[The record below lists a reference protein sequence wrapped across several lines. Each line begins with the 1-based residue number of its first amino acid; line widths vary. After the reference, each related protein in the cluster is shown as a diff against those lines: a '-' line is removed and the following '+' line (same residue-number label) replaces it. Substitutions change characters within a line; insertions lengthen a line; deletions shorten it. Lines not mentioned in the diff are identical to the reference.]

1 MGSSGD
7 VAGKFFMSLINEDY
21 ATVLSVSRA
30 ARRSGLSSPLTLYA
44 PQLLHAC
51 MLRFRFLLIWIHF
64 SVRRHCFIFS
74 SEVRW

>member
-44 PQLLHAC
+44 PQLLHVC
-51 MLRFRFLLIWIHF
+51 FVFRFLHF

-74 SEVRW
+74 SEVWW